1 MNKTAELILAIVLLI
16 IGWRLEKLAKE
27 MEDDDEKE

>member
-1 MNKTAELILAIVLLI
+1 MNKTAELILAVVLLF